1 MLRCDKVIKCSF
13 QDPKSFK
20 DLASYLISELNKL
33 DSSDYSNELN
43 DWANTSYTTSSEY
56 LGELR
61 IILNK
66 VLNDSNVILPIEVKS
81 GIELAISAINKAFG
95 A

>member
-33 DSSDYSNELN
+33 DSTDYSNELN
-43 DWANTSYTTSSEY
+43 DWANTFYTTSSEY

-66 VLNDSNVILPIEVKS
+66 ILNDSDIKLPDEVKNS
-81 GIELAISAINKAFG
+81 IELAINAINKAFG
-95 A
+95 G

>member
-1 MLRCDKVIKCSF
+1 MLRCNKVIKWNF
-13 QDPKSFK
+13 QEPKSFK
-20 DLASYLISELNKL
+20 DLSSYLNSELSNL
-33 DSSDYSNELN
+33 VNTNYLNELN

-66 VLNDSNVILPIEVKS
+66 ILNDSNVILPIEVKNS
-81 GIELAISAINKAFG
+81 IQLAISAINKAFG
-95 A
+95 G

>member
-1 MLRCDKVIKCSF
+1 MLRCNKVIKWNF
-13 QDPKSFK
+13 QEPKSFK
-20 DLASYLISELNKL
+20 DLSRYLNSELSNL
-33 DSSDYSNELN
+33 VNTNYLNELN

-66 VLNDSNVILPIEVKS
+66 ILNDSNVILPIEVKNS
-81 GIELAISAINKAFG
+81 IQLAISAINKAFG
-95 A
+95 G